1 MCGFAPPLPRHFV
14 ADPLNRDAGEL
25 LWKELLIHG
34 GAKDPH
40 EMLQALLGEQ
50 GSGGNAAVEA
60 GVASLLKDT
69 GCDTSSSSSGS
80 GVTLE

>member
-1 MCGFAPPLPRHFV
+1 MCLSCCAFRTPPRHFV

-50 GSGGNAAVEA
+50 GSGGDEAVQA

-69 GCDTSSSSSGS
+69 GCDTAAAARH
-80 GVTLE
+80 E